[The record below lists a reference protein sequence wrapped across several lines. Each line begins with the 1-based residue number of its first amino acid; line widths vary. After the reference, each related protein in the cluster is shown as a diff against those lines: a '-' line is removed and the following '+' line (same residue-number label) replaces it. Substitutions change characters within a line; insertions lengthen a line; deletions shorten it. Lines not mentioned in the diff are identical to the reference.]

1 MQVFTNLI
9 GNSIKFTSKGRISV
23 RGRLAT
29 VEDGLT
35 PAGRIH
41 RRSFSSFSLDIFA
54 EPSVNEEV
62 ILLFEVDDTGPGIDP
77 GSTRPPS
84 PQSHLPHF
92 SWSCID
98 YIVVNNV
105 L

>member
-29 VEDGLT
+29 AEDGLT

-77 GSTRPPS
+77 GSPPDFLMGIYRL
-84 PQSHLPHF
+84 HE
-92 SWSCID
+92 CK
-98 YIVVNNV
+98 
-105 L
+105 

>member
-29 VEDGLT
+29 AEDGLT

-77 GSTRPPS
+77 GSP
-84 PQSHLPHF
+84 PHF
-92 SWSCID
+92 LMGIYRLHECK
-98 YIVVNNV
+98 
-105 L
+105 